1 MEKYAKR
8 KFNYDLTEEEYHK
21 YDGTLGETWIEG
33 ITKSKIIGEEAIKCR
48 EEKEQQYREDLFN
61 ADIDLIKSSRVFFN
75 E

>member
-1 MEKYAKR
+1 MKKYAKR

-21 YDGTLGETWIEG
+21 YDGTIGEIWIEG

-48 EEKEQQYREDLFN
+48 EEKEQQYREDLRN
-61 ADIDLIKSSRVFFN
+61 ADIDLIKGSKEFFN

>member
-1 MEKYAKR
+1 MKKYAKR

-21 YDGTLGETWIEG
+21 YKGTPGETWIEG
-33 ITKSKIIGEEAIKCR
+33 IIKGKIIGEEAIKCR

-61 ADIDLIKSSRVFFN
+61 ADIDLIKSSKVFFN

>member
-33 ITKSKIIGEEAIKCR
+33 ITKSKIIGEEAIKCLK
-48 EEKEQQYREDLFN
+48 EKEQQYREDLRN
-61 ADIDLIKSSRVFFN
+61 ADIDLIKGSKEFFN